1 MVEQAAFN
9 RLVEGS
15 SPSLSTNFF
24 MNLAQIKSESLLANY
39 LCLVARKE
47 CEPSRGTSVPVGQRF
62 FVTRGAPGQV
72 KLYYYAPL
80 QKLFKF
86 LVDFYH
92 ALLYGNLRKVERIY
106 PTPF

>member
-24 MNLAQIKSESLLANY
+24 MNLAQIKSERCWQTAECS
-39 LCLVARKE
+39 VARKE
-47 CEPSRGTSVPVGQRF
+47 CELSRGTSVPVGQRF
-62 FVTRGAPGQV
+62 FVSRGAPGQV

-86 LVDFYH
+86 LVDCAIGCGIVSMLTH
-92 ALLYGNLRKVERIY
+92 
-106 PTPF
+106 P